1 MFLIRNIEI
10 DTQTQEGKEI
20 FGNYYEQKLY
30 NYLKNNSKYKYEML
44 TNENKYSLYDF
55 KAEENNKIRIIELRS
70 RIGIIDNYKYEIF
83 HVEKFN
89 KLIELFKNPE
99 IIEIMLI
106 FCHVKQNNYK
116 DYKFYYID
124 IKDIKPND
132 LNINSKFGK
141 DMYEIPTK
149 LLKVFE

>member
-1 MFLIRNIEI
+1 MFLIRDIEI
-10 DTQTQEGKEI
+10 DTQSQAGKEI

-44 TNENKYSLYDF
+44 TFDNKYSLYDF
-55 KAEENNKIRIIELRS
+55 KAEANNEIRIIELRS
-70 RIGIIDNYKYEIF
+70 RIGIIDNYRYEIF
-83 HVEKFN
+83 HVDKYN
-89 KLIELFKNPE
+89 RLIELFKNPK
-99 IIEIMLI
+99 IIEILI
-106 FCHVKQNNYK
+106 VFCHVKQSNYK

-124 IKDIKPND
+124 ILDIKTNE

-149 LLKVFE
+149 FLKILE